1 MLAGCAGAMAAVAPQ
16 PSPHHPTPPAGP
28 LRLPPDLSLSVF
40 LRSFLTPLQ
49 GDKTLRELRW
59 KLRSVPREPSS
70 HELDFI
76 LSSVLGGLSRSDLP
90 SEWEQYLLPIM
101 AKEKAAGG
109 HPQR

>member
-1 MLAGCAGAMAAVAPQ
+1 M
-16 PSPHHPTPPAGP
+16 
-28 LRLPPDLSLSVF
+28 
-40 LRSFLTPLQ
+40 
-49 GDKTLRELRW
+49 RELRW